1 MAELKLEITTPEK
14 IVFSEEI
21 VSVTVPGTKGSFEV
35 LVNHAPIISTLDIG
49 EIKIVT
55 KNNTIKYFATS
66 GGTIEV
72 ENNSVLILSDA
83 IELVEEIDVKRA
95 QDAKA
100 RAEDR
105 LSKKENNEIDIQRA
119 KEAFKRAENRIKVAE
134 IRMMTKA

>member
-14 IVFSEEI
+14 IVFDEEI

-83 IELVEEIDVKRA
+83 IELVEEIDVNRA
-95 QDAKA
+95 KDAKA
-100 RAEDR
+100 RAEKR
-105 LSKKENNEIDIQRA
+105 LSDKEKKEIDMIRA
-119 KEAFKRAENRIKVAE
+119 KAALKRAENRIKAAE
-134 IRMMTKA
+134 MRIMTNS

>member
-1 MAELKLEITTPEK
+1 MAELKLEITIPEK
-14 IVFSEEI
+14 IVFNEEI
-21 VSVTVPGTKGSFEV
+21 VSVTVPGSKGGFEV
-35 LVNHAPIISTLDIG
+35 LVNHAPIISTLEIG

-55 KNNTIKYFATS
+55 KNNSIKYFATS

-95 QDAKA
+95 QDAKV
-100 RAEDR
+100 RAEER
-105 LSKKENNEIDIQRA
+105 LKEKEKKEIDVQRA

-134 IRMMTKA
+134 LRLITKA